1 MAELPATLLELRA
14 AISGRRISVAEALAA
29 QFARIEPINASSH
42 CVVNALPRP
51 ETTRAGPL
59 AGIALAR
66 EAQLATR
73 NLRHFDD
80 TTISLINPFG
90 G

>member
-1 MAELPATLLELRA
+1 MQTLLNQLIAERVAPLDALSSQRA
-14 AISGRRISVAEALAA
+14 ALLAA
-29 QFARIEPINASSH
+29 AR
-42 CVVNALPRP
+42 
-51 ETTRAGPL
+51 RADGRSIDL
-59 AGIALAR
+59 HNTLIAGIALAR

-73 NLRHFDD
+73 NLRHFND

>member
-1 MAELPATLLELRA
+1 VLGVLGEANSYTYFFLICRVAAWSNTL
-14 AISGRRISVAEALAA
+14 I
-29 QFARIEPINASSH
+29 
-42 CVVNALPRP
+42 
-51 ETTRAGPL
+51 